1 MLNNSFVYNCSH
13 SVVISCNK
21 INVMK
26 EHCSYLKR
34 PWFVRFLVLILTY
47 FNLVA
52 IGHFDQIQHKLLLTL
67 SANFAQYTFTNF

>member
-1 MLNNSFVYNCSH
+1 
-13 SVVISCNK
+13 
-21 INVMK
+21 MK